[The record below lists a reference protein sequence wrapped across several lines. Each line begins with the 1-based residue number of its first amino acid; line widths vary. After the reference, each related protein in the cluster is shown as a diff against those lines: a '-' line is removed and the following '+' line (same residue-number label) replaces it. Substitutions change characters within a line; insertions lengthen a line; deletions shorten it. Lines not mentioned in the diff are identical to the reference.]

1 MADDAPLLELR
12 SVSARYGEITAVR
25 DVSLSLYAGDSL
37 ALIGRNGA
45 GKSTMLRLAAGVVQ
59 PFAGDVR
66 WKGRSIVGLAPER
79 RVRQGIVLV
88 PEGRGIFPGLTV
100 DENLRMGAFWHRPRG
115 AAARRSLEEVYEL
128 LGVLGQ
134 RRSQPAGSLSG
145 GEQQLLAIGRGLLSN
160 PQVLL
165 FDEPSLGLAPKMIEA
180 LYGILGTLK
189 DRGIAF
195 ILVEQYVPLALR
207 LCDRV
212 LGLQKGAVAVAG
224 GTDGIGVED
233 LTEVYMGGSELQ
245 ADAERVLQ

>member
-1 MADDAPLLELR
+1 MVEHAPLLELR
-12 SVSARYGEITAVR
+12 DVSARYGEITAVR
-25 DVSLSLYAGDSL
+25 NVTLTVGAGESV

-45 GKSTMLRLAAGVVQ
+45 GKSTMLRLAAGVIQ

-66 WKGRSIVGLAPER
+66 WKGKSIVGQVPEK

-115 AAARRSLEEVYEL
+115 AAARQSVEEVYEL

-134 RRSQPAGSLSG
+134 RRSQAAGSLSG
-145 GEQQLLAIGRGLLSN
+145 GEQQLLAIGRALLSN
-160 PQVLL
+160 PEVLL
-165 FDEPSLGLAPKMIEA
+165 FDEPSLGLSPKMIDA
-180 LYGILGTLK
+180 LYDILGTLK
-189 DRGIAF
+189 ERGIAF
-195 ILVEQYVPLALR
+195 VLVEQYVPLALR

-212 LGLQKGAVAVAG
+212 LGLQKGTAAVSG
-224 GTDGIGVED
+224 STEGIEVED

-245 ADAERVLQ
+245 AETEQVLQ

>member
-1 MADDAPLLELR
+1 MAEHAPLLELR
-12 SVSARYGEITAVR
+12 DVSARYGEITAVR
-25 DVSLSLYAGDSL
+25 NVTLTVGAGESV

-45 GKSTMLRLAAGVVQ
+45 GKSTMLRLAAGVIQ
-59 PFAGDVR
+59 PFGGDVR
-66 WKGRSIVGLAPER
+66 WKGKSIVGRTPEK

-115 AAARRSLEEVYEL
+115 AAARQHLEEVYDL

-145 GEQQLLAIGRGLLSN
+145 GEQQLLAIGRALLSN
-160 PQVLL
+160 PEVLL
-165 FDEPSLGLAPKMIEA
+165 FDEPSLGLSPKMIDA

-189 DRGIAF
+189 ERGIAF
-195 ILVEQYVPLALR
+195 VLVEQYVPLALR

-212 LGLQKGAVAVAG
+212 LGLQKGTVAVSG
-224 GTDGIGVED
+224 STEGIEVED

-245 ADAERVLQ
+245 AETEQVLQ